1 MNFLEDLFKKDS
13 LLARIISLVVA
24 CFLWAYVMM
33 EQNPV
38 VERYYEV
45 PLVQKNIAQNMEVFN
60 DNRTTDNTHSL
71 YSYAAIHLWC
81 IYPHTIQVWG
91 IVSFIVVT
99 GLSTTFT

>member
-1 MNFLEDLFKKDS
+1 MPFFFCDIPFECCSFTKIFPHLYSDWVDLHSIRYIVESVFARS
-13 LLARIISLVVA
+13 LSENV
-24 CFLWAYVMM
+24 
-33 EQNPV
+33 
-38 VERYYEV
+38 
-45 PLVQKNIAQNMEVFN
+45 EVFK

-71 YSYAAIHLWC
+71 YSYVAIHLWC